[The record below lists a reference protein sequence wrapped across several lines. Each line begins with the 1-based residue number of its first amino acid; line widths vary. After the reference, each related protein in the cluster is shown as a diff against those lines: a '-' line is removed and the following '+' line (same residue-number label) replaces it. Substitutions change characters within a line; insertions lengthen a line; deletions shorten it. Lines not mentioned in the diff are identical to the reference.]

1 MSKPLKTRIEVEW
14 MSHVVCRMGNTRTGM
29 FVPSAGDTT
38 IPPSL
43 YMCRYAGDIVARR
56 TRWEPPAIVQGVL
69 KGSSAS
75 LFMLQKITSVYG
87 HINGL
92 GKRARYLC
100 SPARSDISRMYSGA
114 ETWLLLQK
122 HKQIKLV
129 GDKKP
134 VNVRLGQFVSKIQN
148 CKIYSLVN

>member
-1 MSKPLKTRIEVEW
+1 

-75 LFMLQKITSVYG
+75 FFFLQKITSVYG

-122 HKQIKLV
+122 HKHKISGWQETSE
-129 GDKKP
+129 
-134 VNVRLGQFVSKIQN
+134 NVPRRTIIV
-148 CKIYSLVN
+148 YSEKNQLSLKALFRCFN